1 MSGQRQTLPPLAALK
16 PGRSGDG
23 NPRNSNSKT
32 ERNAT
37 GIARQRRRQRLPTAR
52 EPDLQARLL
61 ELASGDRSRC
71 RRRWPGGGRGWRRGR
86 RCGGTLTERLFLR
99 RFLRALPLVGLDLRL
114 DRREGL
120 LVVFLF

>member
-16 PGRSGDG
+16 PGDQE
-23 NPRNSNSKT
+23 T
-32 ERNAT
+32 ETLVTQKKRNAT